1 MKSQPICLSY
11 PRQKYCES
19 SVLWIASHFGCVIFF
34 FFFVIVISVSE
45 SNIKRIS
52 WSFSFHASSGFD
64 TTNLTLQI

>member
-34 FFFVIVISVSE
+34 LLLLLFLYLRAIS
-45 SNIKRIS
+45 KRFLGH
-52 WSFSFHASSGFD
+52 FSFMQVVGLIS
-64 TTNLTLQI
+64 LI